1 MTAQERSPL
10 TDSLETILSS
20 MDDLEAMMSQ
30 RELSEQ
36 EVILLSQIVGRVL
49 ALSDKLAEE
58 ELETLVRHLPASI
71 EETDALIDDM
81 TAGGSNL
88 RTLASVSSIVPPL
101 PSAGTSGYDS
111 LNVDTKAMLNAIVAL
126 EIDGRFRYPTG
137 DEARVLVEME
147 RRHRTG
153 E

>member
-1 MTAQERSPL
+1 MTAQERTPL
-10 TDSLETILSS
+10 MYSLEIILSS
-20 MDDLEAMMSQ
+20 MDDLEATMVQ

-58 ELETLVRHLPASI
+58 ELETLVRYLPASI
-71 EETDALIDDM
+71 EETEALIDDM

-88 RTLASVSSIVPPL
+88 RTPASVTSIMPRLSSD
-101 PSAGTSGYDS
+101 DS
-111 LNVDTKAMLNAIVAL
+111 DSREAKAMLNAIVSPD
-126 EIDGRFRYPTG
+126 IDGRFRYPTG
-137 DEARVLVEME
+137 DEAQALAEME
-147 RRHRTG
+147 RRRTG